1 MAKIPLPERGQ
12 PLDLSY
18 IYQIASAI
26 NDISTQIAPST
37 YKYVTI
43 DTKDAGKQNIRTSDA
58 KIIGGYIEVANN
70 ATVDSKNQK
79 TVTYSFPDFK
89 FPPIVTATPVNISRT
104 EAGRNVSVIIEN
116 VTASSVT
123 ITVTFNTSG
132 EVSLGVNLLIIGIPY
147 QLT

>member
-18 IYQIASAI
+18 IYQIAGVV
-26 NDISTQIAPST
+26 NDLASQIAPST
-37 YKYVTI
+37 YKYVTV

-58 KIIGGYIEVANN
+58 KIIGGYIEVTNN

-89 FPPIVTATPVNISRT
+89 YAPIVTATPVNIGGT
-104 EAGRNVSVIIEN
+104 EAGKNVSVIIESVSAN
-116 VTASSVT
+116 SVT
-123 ITVTFNTSG
+123 ITTTFNTSG
-132 EVSLGVNLLIIGIPY
+132 EASVGVNLIIIGIPY
-147 QLT
+147 QLS